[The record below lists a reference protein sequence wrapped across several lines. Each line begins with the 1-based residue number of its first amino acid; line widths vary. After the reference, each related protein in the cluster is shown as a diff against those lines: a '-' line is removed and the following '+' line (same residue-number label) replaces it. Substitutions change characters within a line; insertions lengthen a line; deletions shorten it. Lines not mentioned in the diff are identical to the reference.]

1 MLLDLVPLFHLKDA
15 LLAIEAVANDF
26 VRPHKLIQLLLQ
38 VRVLQLEDGRMI
50 LECLQ
55 L

>member
-1 MLLDLVPLFHLKDA
+1 MFLDLVPLFHLKDA
-15 LLAIEAVANDF
+15 LLAIKAVAYDF

-38 VRVLQLEDGRMI
+38 VRILQLENGRMI
-50 LECLQ
+50 LERLQ